1 MPNQSVSVAGNFRVP
16 VPANEP
22 SRDFAPGSQE
32 ATDVLQKISEVK
44 AAVRE
49 LPHVINGER
58 IFDGETAN
66 VVAPHEHS
74 LVLGRLPRADE
85 ATSQSAIEA
94 SLKASEDWAR
104 TPWWERAAIFLRAG
118 DLAAGKYRDELVAT
132 TMLGQSKT
140 FHQAEIDA
148 ASEVADFFRYNA
160 YLAQQIYADQ
170 PASLQGDFN
179 TLDQRPLEGFVL
191 AITPFNFTAIA
202 ANLPSTPAL
211 LGNTVVW
218 KPSEKSALSSDVTM
232 RMLEEA
238 GLPPGVINLV
248 HGSGKDISAA
258 AIKHK
263 DFAGL
268 NFTGST
274 DVFRSLWKSVGENM
288 DTYRSFPRLVG
299 ETGGK
304 NAILAH
310 PSADIDAVKTA
321 LVRSSFEFQGQK
333 CSASSR
339 AYLPKSIWNQI
350 KNDVVDIVSSFK
362 VGDVTKHETFMGAV
376 IDETSLRRM
385 ESAVKQANSLDSH
398 TLLTGGTVR
407 PEEGWFVDPT
417 IYVTTDPT
425 AFTMSQEFFG
435 PLLTVFVYEDT
446 EYETILPLI
455 DQASPYA
462 LTLSIFSSNRNAIST
477 ALAALRNTAGMT
489 YINDKPTGALM
500 GQVSFGGGRASG
512 TNDKTGSRLALQRW
526 ISGRFIKENLSPATD
541 WTYPYLDLSTYT
553 P

>member
-1 MPNQSVSVAGNFRVP
+1 MPIQTVSVAGNFRVP

-22 SRDFAPGSQE
+22 SRDFVPGSQE
-32 ATDVLQKISEVK
+32 AQDVLKKISEVK
-44 AAVRE
+44 SAVRD

-58 IFDGETAN
+58 IFTGATSD

-74 LVLGRLPRADE
+74 LVLGKLPSADE
-85 ATSQSAIEA
+85 ATTQSAIEA
-94 SLKASEDWAR
+94 SLKAQEDWAL

-118 DLAAGKYRDELVAT
+118 NLAAGKYRDELVAT

-160 YLAQQIYADQ
+160 HLATQIYADQ

-211 LGNTVVW
+211 MGNTVVW
-218 KPSEKSALSSDVTM
+218 KPSASSALSSDVIM

-238 GLPPGVINLV
+238 GLPAGVINLV
-248 HGSGKDISAA
+248 HGSGKDISEI

-274 DVFRSLWKSVGENM
+274 DVFRSLWKSVGENI
-288 DTYRSFPRLVG
+288 DNYRSFPRLVG

-304 NAILAH
+304 NAVLAH
-310 PSADIDAVKTA
+310 PSADADAVRTA
-321 LVRSSFEFQGQK
+321 LVRSSFEYQGQK

-339 AYLPKSIWNQI
+339 AYLPRSVWNKI
-350 KNDVVDIVSSFK
+350 KDDVVDIVRSFK
-362 VGDVTKHETFMGAV
+362 AGDVTKHETFVGAV
-376 IDETSLRRM
+376 INEAALRRM
-385 ESAVKQANSLDSH
+385 EGAISRAKALDSH
-398 TLLTGGTVR
+398 TLLVGGTVR

-417 IYVTTDPT
+417 IFVTTDPT
-425 AFTMSQEFFG
+425 AFTMSEEFFG
-435 PLLTVFVYEDT
+435 PLLTVFVYEDS
-446 EYETILPLI
+446 EFEAILPLI

-462 LTLSIFSSNRNAIST
+462 LTLSIFASDRSAIST
-477 ALAALRNTAGMT
+477 ALTALRNTAGMT

-512 TNDKTGSRLALQRW
+512 TNDKTGSRLSLQRW
-526 ISGRFIKENLSPATD
+526 VSGRFIKENLSPATS
-541 WTYPYLDLSTYT
+541 WTYPYLDLSSYA